1 MPVDLQT
8 GEDKTVTNG
17 NYTLTDEQLR
27 NMRKDRKNID
37 KDLLY
42 RSQFEPAWKRGATK
56 WNQIAPPSLQG
67 TPNYVVPISRMAT
80 HTGIVSMRQS
90 LPEIVPVPEGADEKK
105 LSYLIGEASAHVHRM
120 TNMEAVMDQ
129 GMVDYAVLGN
139 MVLESYVKVPF
150 KTKRVEILDENGE
163 GTGKYKTF
171 TVRDWSRTKIGTKSR
186 SPWEC
191 AFDSG
196 ARIPAQ
202 IRRCWWQ
209 ERMSKAEFDEV
220 FTNKPDNDY
229 INLEH
234 VEEGKVWSF
243 GDKGELERISV
254 DHDRIILDNVQNELD
269 DAWRI
274 YANGVLIW
282 DVPLSKC
289 HAHGKCTLSLIPNHH
304 KYDANGRTHA
314 LYGVGDP
321 ELLEDLDD
329 LINAFTNLL
338 IQNLKLK
345 NTYVVGIDGGGI
357 PADEIDFE
365 SGMPI
370 QGKVSVQ
377 SLGAADVGEWQEIKA
392 AFEQWAVQI
401 VKKNYMRLEGEV
413 AKTAYE
419 AAQKK
424 QAENVGQEY
433 QIKKMESGG
442 LLEYARKHV
451 SDIMEHMTV
460 EEWADIV
467 DMKPEDIK
475 ALLDTKELAAEDIIY
490 SDDGKTPLK
499 IRYIEKFRTRGKV
512 YQDDMAKG
520 KRNLENVKEIYES
533 DGEDGWLPAAKE
545 YLQTRSWRLFKKVPD
560 IYLVGKTMLGQDELV
575 ELSKIEQMVNN
586 LTLINNL
593 EFQAKQ
599 YQIDMGLDFDAMRE
613 KAINAIG
620 AKREEFLPDENG
632 EEGKKVEE
640 DIKMAEQILQQARLT
655 PPTNAMAPQPV
666 SAPASPDMG
675 ASAAVPAGPQA
686 DQVLQQ
692 GGPLSAR

>member
-8 GEDKTVTNG
+8 GEDKTVSDG
-17 NYTLTDEQLR
+17 NYTLSDNQLQS
-27 NMRKDRKNID
+27 MRRDRRNID
-37 KDLLY
+37 NDLLY
-42 RSQFEPAWKRGATK
+42 RGQFEPYWKLGATK
-56 WNQIAPPSLQG
+56 WNLVAPPSLQG

-90 LPEIVPVPEGADEKK
+90 LPEIIPVPEGADEKK
-105 LSYLIGEASAHVHRM
+105 LSYLLGEASAHVHRM
-120 TNMEAVMDQ
+120 TNMEAVLDQ

-139 MVLESYVKVPF
+139 MILESYVKVPF
-150 KTKRVEILDENGE
+150 KTKRVAILNEKGE
-163 GTGKYKTF
+163 ETGKYKTV
-171 TVRDWSRTKIGTKSR
+171 TVRDWSKPKIGTRSR

-196 ARIPAQ
+196 ARTPSE

-209 ERMSKAEFDEV
+209 EKMSKAEFDER
-220 FTNKPDNDY
+220 FTNKPGNDY
-229 INLEH
+229 INLKH
-234 VEEGKVWSF
+234 VQEGKVWSF
-243 GDKGELERISV
+243 GDKGELERVAV
-254 DHDRIILDNVQNELD
+254 DHDRIIVDNVQNELE

-289 HAHGKCTLSLIPNHH
+289 HAHGKITLSLIPNHH
-304 KYDANGRTHA
+304 KYDKNGRTHA
-314 LYGVGDP
+314 LYGAGDP

-329 LINAFTNLL
+329 LVNAFTNLL

-345 NTYVVGIDGGGI
+345 NTYVVGVDGGL
-357 PADEIDFE
+357 PVDEIDLE

-370 QGKVSVQ
+370 SGKVTVQ
-377 SLGAADVGEWQEIKA
+377 SLGSADVGEWQAIKQS
-392 AFEQWAVQI
+392 FEQWAVQI

-424 QAENVGQEY
+424 QAENVGQEH

-460 EEWADIV
+460 EEWSDVV
-467 DMKPEDIK
+467 DKSPKEIQELID
-475 ALLDTKELAAEDIIY
+475 AKELAQEDVVF
-490 SDDGKTPLK
+490 DKDTKTPLK
-499 IRYIEKFRTRGKV
+499 IRYIEKFRTRRKV
-512 YQDDMAKG
+512 YQDDMLKG
-520 KRNLENVKEIYES
+520 KRDLQNVKELCECE
-533 DGEDGWLPAAKE
+533 GEDGWLPAAKE
-545 YLQTRSWRLFKKVPD
+545 YLQTRSWRLYKKVPD
-560 IYLVGKTMLGQDELV
+560 VYLIGKTMLGQDDLV

-599 YQIDMGLDFDAMRE
+599 YQIDMGMDFDSMRE
-613 KAINAIG
+613 KAITAIG
-620 AKREEFLPDENG
+620 AKREEFLPDENS
-632 EEGKKVEE
+632 EEGTKIEE
-640 DIKMAEQILQQARLT
+640 DIRMAEQLMQQARLT
-655 PPTNAMAPQPV
+655 PPPSAQAPVQAPMAPVPGGT
-666 SAPASPDMG
+666 PDMG
-675 ASAAVPAGPQA
+675 AGPAVPAGPQA
-686 DQVLQQ
+686 DQALQ
-692 GGPLSAR
+692 